1 MKNFNEYNLQIPFF
15 NKLCDELNIKF
26 PSEIQKKSIENI
38 LEEKNQNL
46 NKSINIIKSEA
57 GSGKTLVYFLYL
69 LSYLDINDNNSI
81 QVIYLTPTRE
91 LALQTEEYLKIF
103 DNEKIFYKVY
113 IGGKAN
119 LPGKII
125 KEKFNFKQIPK
136 IIVGTLGKL
145 NKILKKKGKLI
156 GNNIFTSFRLIIIDE
171 ADKMLDQNKNNQF
184 EFFIK
189 LLIEKLNKNNK
200 STKIILGTATFSKK
214 EKDFYDKI
222 LKNYIKEK
230 NYKWIIN
237 NSENT
242 KIKEIDNFSI
252 SKNIIELIKI
262 IPEKKHISYYEQKY
276 LIIYNLLSS
285 LQSHYNQCLIFYNEK
300 GKGEELS
307 IDLRNYGLSICFIHG
322 DLNQDQRQL
331 IYEKVKNLEVKI
343 IISTDLFSRGIDLTA
358 VNFVIN
364 IDFPKNNF
372 DYYHR
377 IGRTG
382 RFFTNGIALTFV
394 QFNEKDKIKELNGN
408 FKEIIS
414 ENENDI
420 VKEIESYFVLLGKNE
435 RLEESQI
442 NKINLLENKNVKKDD
457 FLTQKRRRKQFE
469 NESNFGEWK
478 EVKVEKKK
486 IILNEKEYCKKD
498 NNHFC
503 LYCDFF
509 KLFDF

>member
-145 NKILKKKGKLI
+145 NKILIKKGKLI
-156 GNNIFTSFRLIIIDE
+156 GNNIFNSFRLIIIDE

-189 LLIEKLNKNNK
+189 LLIEKLNKK
-200 STKIILGTATFSKK
+200 
-214 EKDFYDKI
+214 
-222 LKNYIKEK
+222 
-230 NYKWIIN
+230 
-237 NSENT
+237 
-242 KIKEIDNFSI
+242 
-252 SKNIIELIKI
+252 
-262 IPEKKHISYYEQKY
+262 
-276 LIIYNLLSS
+276 
-285 LQSHYNQCLIFYNEK
+285 
-300 GKGEELS
+300 
-307 IDLRNYGLSICFIHG
+307 
-322 DLNQDQRQL
+322 
-331 IYEKVKNLEVKI
+331 
-343 IISTDLFSRGIDLTA
+343 
-358 VNFVIN
+358 
-364 IDFPKNNF
+364 
-372 DYYHR
+372 
-377 IGRTG
+377 
-382 RFFTNGIALTFV
+382 
-394 QFNEKDKIKELNGN
+394 
-408 FKEIIS
+408 
-414 ENENDI
+414 
-420 VKEIESYFVLLGKNE
+420 
-435 RLEESQI
+435 
-442 NKINLLENKNVKKDD
+442 
-457 FLTQKRRRKQFE
+457 FL
-469 NESNFGEWK
+469 
-478 EVKVEKKK
+478 
-486 IILNEKEYCKKD
+486 
-498 NNHFC
+498 
-503 LYCDFF
+503 
-509 KLFDF
+509 

>member
-1 MKNFNEYNLQIPFF
+1 MKKFNEYNLQIPFF

-69 LSYLDINDNNSI
+69 LSYLDIKDNNSI

-145 NKILKKKGKLI
+145 NKILIKKRKLI
-156 GNNIFTSFRLIIIDE
+156 GNNIFNSFRLIIIDE

-189 LLIEKLNKNNK
+189 LLIEKLNINNNP
-200 STKIILGTATFSKK
+200 TKIILGTATFSKK
-214 EKDFYDKI
+214 EKNFYDKI

-242 KIKEIDNFSI
+242 KIKEIDNFST

-262 IPEKKHISYYEQKY
+262 IPEKKHISYFEQKY
-276 LIIYNLLSS
+276 SIIYNLLNS

-377 IGRTG
+377 IGRIG

-478 EVKVEKKK
+478 EVKK
-486 IILNEKEYCKKD
+486 
-498 NNHFC
+498 
-503 LYCDFF
+503 
-509 KLFDF
+509 

>member
-69 LSYLDINDNNSI
+69 LSYLDIKDNNSI

-145 NKILKKKGKLI
+145 NKILIKKGKLI
-156 GNNIFTSFRLIIIDE
+156 GNNIFNSFRLIIIDE

-189 LLIEKLNKNNK
+189 LLIEKLNINNNP
-200 STKIILGTATFSKK
+200 TKIILGTATFSKK
-214 EKDFYDKI
+214 EKNFYDKI
-222 LKNYIKEK
+222 FQNYIKEK
-230 NYKWIIN
+230 NYNWIIN
-237 NSENT
+237 NPENT
-242 KIKEIDNFSI
+242 KIKEIDNFST

-262 IPEKKHISYYEQKY
+262 IPEKKTHI
-276 LIIYNLLSS
+276 
-285 LQSHYNQCLIFYNEK
+285 IF
-300 GKGEELS
+300 
-307 IDLRNYGLSICFIHG
+307 RT
-322 DLNQDQRQL
+322 
-331 IYEKVKNLEVKI
+331 KI
-343 IISTDLFSRGIDLTA
+343 F
-358 VNFVIN
+358 NN
-364 IDFPKNNF
+364 I
-372 DYYHR
+372 
-377 IGRTG
+377 
-382 RFFTNGIALTFV
+382 
-394 QFNEKDKIKELNGN
+394 
-408 FKEIIS
+408 
-414 ENENDI
+414 
-420 VKEIESYFVLLGKNE
+420 
-435 RLEESQI
+435 
-442 NKINLLENKNVKKDD
+442 
-457 FLTQKRRRKQFE
+457 
-469 NESNFGEWK
+469 
-478 EVKVEKKK
+478 
-486 IILNEKEYCKKD
+486 
-498 NNHFC
+498 
-503 LYCDFF
+503 
-509 KLFDF
+509 

>member
-145 NKILKKKGKLI
+145 NKILIKKGKLI
-156 GNNIFTSFRLIIIDE
+156 GNNIFNSFRLIIIDE

-285 LQSHYNQCLIFYNEK
+285 LQSHYNQCLIFYN
-300 GKGEELS
+300 
-307 IDLRNYGLSICFIHG
+307 
-322 DLNQDQRQL
+322 
-331 IYEKVKNLEVKI
+331 
-343 IISTDLFSRGIDLTA
+343 
-358 VNFVIN
+358 
-364 IDFPKNNF
+364 
-372 DYYHR
+372 
-377 IGRTG
+377 
-382 RFFTNGIALTFV
+382 
-394 QFNEKDKIKELNGN
+394 
-408 FKEIIS
+408 
-414 ENENDI
+414 
-420 VKEIESYFVLLGKNE
+420 
-435 RLEESQI
+435 
-442 NKINLLENKNVKKDD
+442 
-457 FLTQKRRRKQFE
+457 
-469 NESNFGEWK
+469 
-478 EVKVEKKK
+478 
-486 IILNEKEYCKKD
+486 
-498 NNHFC
+498 
-503 LYCDFF
+503 
-509 KLFDF
+509 

>member
-1 MKNFNEYNLQIPFF
+1 
-15 NKLCDELNIKF
+15 
-26 PSEIQKKSIENI
+26 
-38 LEEKNQNL
+38 
-46 NKSINIIKSEA
+46 
-57 GSGKTLVYFLYL
+57 
-69 LSYLDINDNNSI
+69 
-81 QVIYLTPTRE
+81 
-91 LALQTEEYLKIF
+91 
-103 DNEKIFYKVY
+103 
-113 IGGKAN
+113 
-119 LPGKII
+119 
-125 KEKFNFKQIPK
+125 
-136 IIVGTLGKL
+136 
-145 NKILKKKGKLI
+145 
-156 GNNIFTSFRLIIIDE
+156 
-171 ADKMLDQNKNNQF
+171 MLDQNKNNQF

-242 KIKEIDNFSI
+242 KIKEIDNFST

-262 IPEKKHISYYEQKY
+262 IPEKKHISYFEQKY
-276 LIIYNLLSS
+276 SIIYNLLNS
-285 LQSHYNQCLIFYNEK
+285 LQSYYNQCLIFYNEK